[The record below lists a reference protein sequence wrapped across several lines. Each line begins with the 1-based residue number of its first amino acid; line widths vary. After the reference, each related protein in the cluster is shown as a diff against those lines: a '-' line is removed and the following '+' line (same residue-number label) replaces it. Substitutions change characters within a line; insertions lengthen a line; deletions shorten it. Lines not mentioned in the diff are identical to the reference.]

1 MSKTMALDAVTT
13 PDELRALRGDIS
25 ERLAVA
31 LNEEHGDAI
40 VPGRRVRLVRIT
52 PVCMVNLTGIV
63 QAGATGKKKKD
74 RYDVLLDESST
85 EALRND
91 PRVDN
96 TRRATRPEP
105 GVLRQLLPFVPIECM
120 ILADRDS

>member
-1 MSKTMALDAVTT
+1 MTMALDDITE
-13 PDELRALRGDIS
+13 PDELRALRADVS

-31 LNEEHGDAI
+31 LNERHGDAI

-63 QAGATGKKKKD
+63 QADATGKRKTN

-85 EALRND
+85 QALRQD

-96 TRRATRPEP
+96 THRATRPEP
-105 GVLRQLLPFVPIECM
+105 GVLRQLVTSVPTKCM

>member
-40 VPGRRVRLVRIT
+40 VPGRRVRLVRNT

-63 QAGATGKKKKD
+63 QADATGKKKKD

-96 TRRATRPEP
+96 TRRAERPEP
-105 GVLRQLLPFVPIECM
+105 GVLRQLVPSIPIECM